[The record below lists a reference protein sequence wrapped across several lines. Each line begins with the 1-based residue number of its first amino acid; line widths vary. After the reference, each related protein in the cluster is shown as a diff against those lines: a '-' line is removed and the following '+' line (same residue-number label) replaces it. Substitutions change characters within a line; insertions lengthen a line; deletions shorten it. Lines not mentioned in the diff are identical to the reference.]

1 MAWIDDDELPEA
13 CDHDGTLQ
21 RGGSICIACGEQL
34 RSLQTTGTRMDDASY
49 DSGMDRLQDHIWQA
63 ISRHERRPLYDARD
77 EESIGPVVA
86 AALKDLSADI
96 HDDEDGAEMGRGGRV
111 PLLSQPQAA
120 LLKMKHGTVRDAA
133 RAAGISKSAF
143 GRALNGSYSRKA
155 A

>member
-1 MAWIDDDELPEA
+1 MAWIDEDELPEA

-21 RGGSICIACGEQL
+21 RGGSICIACGAQL
-34 RSLQTTGTRMDDASY
+34 RSLQTTGTLMDDALY
-49 DSGMDRLQDHIWQA
+49 EDGMERLQDHIWQA
-63 ISRHERRPLYDARD
+63 ISRHERRPIYDAR
-77 EESIGPVVA
+77 EAGNIGPVVA

-96 HDDEDGAEMGRGGRV
+96 HEDEAEMGRGGRV

-120 LLKMKHGTVRDAA
+120 LLKMQHGTVRDAA